1 MNQTAQDP
9 YGRGRRFAPARPY
22 YPVRML
28 RKDVGVAIVVLLA
41 LGLGLLLKLQV
52 ETRTRV
58 FQDKDS
64 PFRMAYPATWTS
76 SGSLLD
82 TLVKVEDPLANSAF
96 KTTLTV
102 QSRELDTASPVT
114 LQTLVDRRVVQR
126 GSLTGYHFIANNSA
140 TVDGVNGERI
150 EYAYVTQ
157 PIDTPRR
164 ASLPVVVHANEYIVA
179 TKERVYY
186 ITLAAPENEY
196 ARVKGRFDEVIR
208 SVRLQ

>member
-1 MNQTAQDP
+1 MNQTAQNTTL
-9 YGRGRRFAPARPY
+9 

-41 LGLGLLLKLQV
+41 LGLGLLLKIQI
-52 ETRTRV
+52 ESRTRV

-64 PFRMAYPATWTS
+64 PFRMAYPAAWQNS
-76 SGSLLD
+76 ASLLD
-82 TLVKVEDPLANSAF
+82 TLVKVEDPMADSAF

-126 GSLTGYHFIANNSA
+126 GSLTGYYFIANNGV
-140 TVDGVNGERI
+140 TVGGVDGARI

-157 PIDTPRR
+157 PIDTPGR

-186 ITLAAPENEY
+186 ITFAAPENEY
-196 ARVKGRFDEVIR
+196 ASVKSRFDDVIR
-208 SVRLQ
+208 SVRVQ

>member
-1 MNQTAQDP
+1 MNQTTQ
-9 YGRGRRFAPARPY
+9 YTTL

-41 LGLGLLLKLQV
+41 LGLGFLLKIQV
-52 ETRTRV
+52 EMRTRV

-64 PFRMAYPATWTS
+64 PFRMAYPATWNN

-82 TLVKVEDPLANSAF
+82 TLIKVEDPMANSAF

-102 QSRELDTASPVT
+102 QRRELDTASPVT
-114 LQTLVDRRVVQR
+114 LQTLVDRRVAQH

-140 TVDGVNGERI
+140 TVDGVNGASI

-179 TKERVYY
+179 TRERVYY

-196 ARVKGRFDEVIR
+196 ASVKGRFDDVIR
-208 SVRLQ
+208 SVHLQ